1 MRAIRCC
8 VAALLAAGIVTMV
21 AAQPGRQGRFGFGQQ
36 DTYMLVL
43 TNTALQEEVKVTD
56 AQKETFKTIVTKQE
70 EMSKKANEGLKEKF
84 QDAKGDKEKLTELF
98 ETMQKEN
105 AKVRAEIKKLLDAEL
120 TADQKKR
127 LHQVSIQAMGV
138 GVFGDPEAKGSG
150 GGFRNFFGPTEA
162 QKAIMKEVQD
172 TLKLTDTQKSSI
184 KGIMTEYN
192 KDVSDMRKEIFG
204 EKKGGFGGF
213 DPGKQA
219 EFQKKSGKLGKEV
232 MAKIEDL
239 LDDTQKKTW
248 KELTGPTF
256 DLSKLRTIPPKK
268 D

>member
-21 AAQPGRQGRFGFGQQ
+21 AAQPGRQGRIGFGQQ
-36 DTYMLVL
+36 DTYLLVL
-43 TNTALQEEVKVTD
+43 TNTALQDEVKATD
-56 AQKETFKTIVTKQE
+56 AQKEAFKSIVTKQE
-70 EMSKKANEGLKEKF
+70 EMSKKVNEGLKEKF
-84 QDAKGDKEKLTELF
+84 QDAKGDKEKFAELF

-105 AKVRAEIKKLLDAEL
+105 AKVRGEIKKLLDAEL

-127 LHQVSIQAMGV
+127 LKEISVQAMGV
-138 GVFGDPEAKGSG
+138 GVFGDPDAKGGGG
-150 GGFRNFFGPTEA
+150 GGFRNFFGPSET
-162 QKAIMKEVQD
+162 QKATMKEVQD

-204 EKKGGFGGF
+204 NKKGGGF
-213 DPGKQA
+213 DPEKMA
-219 EFQKKSGKLGKEV
+219 DFQKKSGKLGKEV

-239 LDDTQKKTW
+239 LDDSQKKTW

-256 DLSKLRTIPPKK
+256 DVSKLRPIPPKK